1 MSREP
6 SRLRSIAITLA
17 KLSVSVL
24 LVVLLARRVSFAGA
38 AQHLAELRWWPAVG
52 AVLLLGLSFLLSAWR
67 WHVASLHLLPF
78 GQCLRFTWIA
88 HFYGLILPGALTAD
102 VAKGVAMS
110 RDGQSD
116 ASVLATSIVMD
127 RVAGL
132 GSLVVFGVLSCL
144 AQPGILPFS
153 DAALT
158 LLSAVLALGLIL
170 LPWLSRK
177 VLALSFFDGPRFTS
191 LRQLMTGFDRRIWL
205 RVLGLSVLIH
215 AVNIT
220 FYWTGFVAVAGRAS
234 WWRMGLYTCLLNLAM
249 MLPVS
254 LAGVGLRDQLSAS
267 FLNQADNGA
276 AGVAL
281 AWLVLAIF
289 VLHGFVGL
297 FLQWRLWRTPP
308 RK

>member
-1 MSREP
+1 M
-6 SRLRSIAITLA
+6 LV

-24 LVVLLARRVSFAGA
+24 LIVLLARRVSFAGA
-38 AQHLAELRWWPAVG
+38 AQHLAEIRWGPALE
-52 AVLLLGLSFLLSAWR
+52 AVVWLGVSLTLSAWR
-67 WHVASLHLLPF
+67 WHVASVHVLPF
-78 GQCLRFTWIA
+78 RQCLRFTWLA

-110 RDGQSD
+110 RDGQSA

-132 GSLVVFGVLSCL
+132 GSLLVFGVLSCL
-144 AQPGILPFS
+144 AQPGLLPLS
-153 DAALT
+153 EAT
-158 LLSAVLALGLIL
+158 LMTLSAVLAAGLVL
-170 LPWLSRK
+170 LPWLGRK
-177 VLALSFFDGPRFTS
+177 VLAISFFDGPRFTN
-191 LRQLMTGFDRRIWL
+191 LRLLMTGFNRRIWL

-220 FYWTGFVAVAGRAS
+220 FYWTGFIAVAGRAS

-249 MLPVS
+249 LLPVS
-254 LAGVGLRDQLSAS
+254 FAGVGLRDQLSAS

-297 FLQWRLWRTPP
+297 FLQWRLWQR
-308 RK
+308 R